1 MSKRGVKMLSENK
14 RREVM
19 FRNNTEKELQE
30 MDVIPINKQ
39 MNILFDGRQFMVRLP
54 KEVVDYFKIEKGDVF
69 EFDIK
74 INNEG
79 SENKFYINKK

>member
-1 MSKRGVKMLSENK
+1 MNK
-14 RREVM
+14 EIA
-19 FRNNTEKELQE
+19 KELNVRE
-30 MDVIPINKQ
+30 SEDLDVIPINKK

-74 INNEG
+74 INSED
-79 SENKFYINKK
+79 SENKFFIYNS